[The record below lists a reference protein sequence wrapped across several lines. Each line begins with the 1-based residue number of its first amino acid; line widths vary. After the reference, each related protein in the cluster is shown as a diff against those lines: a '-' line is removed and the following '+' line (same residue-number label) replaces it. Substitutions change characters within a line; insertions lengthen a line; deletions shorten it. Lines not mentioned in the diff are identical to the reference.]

1 MKKWLKIF
9 LSFIGIILVLG
20 IIFFAVDYILDSK
33 EMKKENTIENNI
45 DEKKLLEEVPEDY
58 PMTQA
63 IKDGCLV
70 IANNTVFNKSKL
82 DSFIA
87 NTKADSEN
95 RKPGFI
101 RIVKYTI
108 EGDPIITDL
117 EYREDSGYILTY
129 DNTRDAFG
137 ADTKKTS
144 YNNIPSSI
152 YTIDLIEN
160 EHLINVELVVQGVI
174 DFDSSIKEYKPLIVA
189 SFSKDA
195 KIYDTAPSFIGEVTK
210 INDKSI
216 IVKTDDKNLGDAVSV
231 SVKDGTQYSIGDKV
245 EVFYTGTINDTY
257 PSQIYEIDVRNI
269 EDQ

>member
-82 DSFIA
+82 DSFIT

-95 RKPGFI
+95 RKSDFI
-101 RIVKYTI
+101 RIVNYTI
-108 EGDPIITDL
+108 EGDPIITDI

-160 EHLINVELVVQGVI
+160 EHLINVELVVKGVI
-174 DFDSSIKEYKPLIVA
+174 DFD
-189 SFSKDA
+189 
-195 KIYDTAPSFIGEVTK
+195 
-210 INDKSI
+210 
-216 IVKTDDKNLGDAVSV
+216 
-231 SVKDGTQYSIGDKV
+231 
-245 EVFYTGTINDTY
+245 
-257 PSQIYEIDVRNI
+257 
-269 EDQ
+269 